1 MSDLVSGL
9 LAKLDD
15 EEAAANRMCHS
26 NPDDGGYYSCPAV
39 HTEQYG
45 DLPWGEDACE
55 CRLKQRR
62 ESILRLCR
70 AHRDLIG
77 LHREGGMVQVG
88 HDADTASRF
97 AYCTTCGPVGWP
109 CDTLRAVARGLGVEE
124 QSSE

>member
-9 LAKLDD
+9 LAHLDELEREHHRAA
-15 EEAAANRMCHS
+15 EEMRQAARMKIS
-26 NPDDGGYYSCPAV
+26 NVLGDYVLASIADG
-39 HTEQYG
+39 
-45 DLPWGEDACE
+45 
-55 CRLKQRR
+55 
-62 ESILRLCR
+62 LRLCR